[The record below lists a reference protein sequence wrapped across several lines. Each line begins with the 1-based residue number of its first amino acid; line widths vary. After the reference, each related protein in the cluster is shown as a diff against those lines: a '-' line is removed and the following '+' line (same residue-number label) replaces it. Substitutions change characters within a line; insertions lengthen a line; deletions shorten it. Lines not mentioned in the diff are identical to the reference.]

1 MQIVCLDLL
10 SLYGDSIVEKVC
22 ISLLLKREL
31 LYVQWRLGILFF
43 IGALQH
49 TQLSIVLYHTSSLI
63 SSGFEELSF
72 TNLQSL
78 SIPCSIPH
86 YPLISAWHTTWKIPV
101 SE

>member
-1 MQIVCLDLL
+1 MMN
-10 SLYGDSIVEKVC
+10 YYSIVEKAF
-22 ISLLLKREL
+22 ISVLLKGVL
-31 LYVQWRLGILFF
+31 LYVQWYLGILFF
-43 IGALQH
+43 IAALQH
-49 TQLSIVLYHTSSLI
+49 TQLSIVLFHTSYLI

-86 YPLISAWHTTWKIPV
+86 YPLISAWTNTWKIPV